1 MNIYKAIDILNNY
14 VFIKYKSMVEHSL
27 ILKDLVIYLYSP
39 NPKILCLLSKDLF
52 HHTREEKRII
62 YQDLK
67 DNKLK
72 VVDIEIFMDKIK
84 DLIKNFIVNYEY
96 LCEELMIERIKPLTI

>member
-1 MNIYKAIDILNNY
+1 MNLCYLVKLHTIIISD
-14 VFIKYKSMVEHSL
+14 SM
-27 ILKDLVIYLYSP
+27 
-39 NPKILCLLSKDLF
+39 N
-52 HHTREEKRII
+52 
-62 YQDLK
+62 
-67 DNKLK
+67 K